1 MYSGITIRG
10 SEEKQR
16 CFLGE
21 WITSETFAGLRPVQ
35 VFHRQLE
42 HFTPPQGLPQNQHIL
57 FRKDFSLEKTPERAI
72 LYITA
77 DDYYKL
83 YLNGKFVTQG
93 PCPGYPFHYYYNE
106 LDVTAYLR
114 PGKNVVAVHTYY
126 QGLINRVWVSGDG
139 RHGLLLDLEADGQ
152 MLLKSDETFRW
163 HIHGGYTSL
172 GTTGYETQFLEQY
185 DSSSDEDGFMEPE
198 YDDRGWDFARKRAYQ
213 DYTLFRQPTRQLTF
227 ERIAPVSV
235 KPIPGGLLADFGS
248 QYVGYPM
255 LKASGLKGSA
265 VVLRCGQELQEDGRV
280 QYHLRANCCYEE
292 RWLLSGKGE
301 DTLRQYD
308 YKSFRYLEL
317 LLPEGC
323 QVEKS
328 SLCVIARHHPYRQQA
343 VCHSTQPQLQKI
355 WELCAHSLEYGVQEV
370 IQDCMERE
378 KGQYLGDGCFTS
390 LSYAVL
396 TGDLSIMEKLI
407 DDSLRSA
414 FVNEGLMT
422 CTTCSFMQEI
432 AEYSLMLPM
441 LLRAH
446 YQLTGDRQFLRD
458 RYDGIC
464 RLIRFYLEQYQTE
477 NGLLGNMDKWCVVE
491 WPAPYRDGYDFDLT
505 EGKVTYGVH
514 NVINA
519 YFLGSVKTV
528 NAIGRLI
535 GDAPVMEPADVARL
549 EQVFVDAFYD
559 RERGLFRDAPHS
571 SHISLPSNV
580 FPLLYDLCPDRETE
594 KRIVEL
600 IREKRLTSA
609 MFFVSFGVLMGLCRV
624 GEKVLALELMA
635 DAGAWSR
642 MLSEGCTTTIEG
654 WGKDTKWNTS
664 LFHLAFTYPIL
675 FLTEWGMQGL
685 WEEQNTFDNTADEN
699 VL

>member
-1 MYSGITIRG
+1 MDGCSTICGPTAAMRSGGCSQEKGRIPFASMTINPSGIWNCCCPKGVRWKSPACVSSPATIPIG
-10 SEEKQR
+10 SR
-16 CFLGE
+16 
-21 WITSETFAGLRPVQ
+21 R
-35 VFHRQLE
+35 
-42 HFTPPQGLPQNQHIL
+42 
-57 FRKDFSLEKTPERAI
+57 
-72 LYITA
+72 Y
-77 DDYYKL
+77 
-83 YLNGKFVTQG
+83 
-93 PCPGYPFHYYYNE
+93 
-106 LDVTAYLR
+106 VTA
-114 PGKNVVAVHTYY
+114 H
-126 QGLINRVWVSGDG
+126 S
-139 RHGLLLDLEADGQ
+139 
-152 MLLKSDETFRW
+152 
-163 HIHGGYTSL
+163 
-172 GTTGYETQFLEQY
+172 
-185 DSSSDEDGFMEPE
+185 
-198 YDDRGWDFARKRAYQ
+198 RK
-213 DYTLFRQPTRQLTF
+213 
-227 ERIAPVSV
+227 
-235 KPIPGGLLADFGS
+235 
-248 QYVGYPM
+248 
-255 LKASGLKGSA
+255 
-265 VVLRCGQELQEDGRV
+265 
-280 QYHLRANCCYEE
+280 
-292 RWLLSGKGE
+292 
-301 DTLRQYD
+301 
-308 YKSFRYLEL
+308 
-317 LLPEGC
+317 
-323 QVEKS
+323 
-328 SLCVIARHHPYRQQA
+328 
-343 VCHSTQPQLQKI
+343 LQKI

-535 GDAPVMEPADVARL
+535 GAAPVMEPADVARL

-580 FPLLYDLCPDRETE
+580 FPLLYDLCPDRGDR
-594 KRIVEL
+594 K
-600 IREKRLTSA
+600 
-609 MFFVSFGVLMGLCRV
+609 
-624 GEKVLALELMA
+624 A
-635 DAGAWSR
+635 DCGADP
-642 MLSEGCTTTIEG
+642 
-654 WGKDTKWNTS
+654 GK
-664 LFHLAFTYPIL
+664 
-675 FLTEWGMQGL
+675 
-685 WEEQNTFDNTADEN
+685 TADQRH
-699 VL
+699 VLRLLRGADGTLPGRGKKRWHWS